1 MPHTNNY
8 APRPVN
14 PVPSGREKA
23 VCLLVSN
30 MPLVQT
36 FSSRVT
42 SLLDNLC
49 VSSLPAGWLAT
60 PVQLKVLI
68 NLHACFPTMRFC
80 ALTWSQ
86 PNKYLLQGLRSS
98 CPTALWEARTVWE
111 ERFMSFEAGILH
123 RGPTNILGQIILCC
137 GGLSYVLQDAYTLD
151 ARSTSPL

>member
-8 APRPVN
+8 SPRPVN
-14 PVPSGREKA
+14 PVPSGRKNV

-49 VSSLPAGWLAT
+49 VFSLPASWLAT

-68 NLHACFPTMRFC
+68 NLHACFPSTLFC

-86 PNKYLLQGLRSS
+86 PNKHLLQGLRSS

-111 ERFMSFEAGILH
+111 ERFMSLRQEFSIVAQL
-123 RGPTNILGQIILCC
+123 T
-137 GGLSYVLQDAYTLD
+137 YW
-151 ARSTSPL
+151 ARSFFVVEGCPIRCRMLTH